1 MTTKTNLI
9 PDRSGPGST
18 TAALPSDPSRGG
30 SGKFATG
37 EENLDRQNVAKVE
50 MVIATWNVRTLRE
63 SGKVDVLV
71 QEMNQLEWNI
81 LGISEM
87 RWKGIGEG
95 TTEDGHKIW
104 FSGGER
110 NHERGVG
117 FLVNKNSKNSVLEYT
132 PVSDR
137 IAAIRVAGKPLN
149 ITIVQVYA
157 PTSDC
162 CDETIDEFYDDLEKL
177 LKTIPRKD
185 VLVVQGDW
193 NAKIGEDAFKDWKG
207 TVGRFGLGETNC
219 RGLKLLE
226 FAKRH
231 QLTATTTLFNH
242 KVSRKSTWHSPD
254 GKTHNQI
261 DWIFISRRFVTGVNR
276 AKTRTFNKP
285 DIGSDHDLVMM
296 TLKIK
301 LKTTKKNETN
311 RTRFDLEKLKDT
323 VIAEQYQEEL
333 ASRFAPLLLLNHDP
347 QTLCDEFTNTLES
360 VAEVKLGKARKIK
373 KPWITTEVLEAC
385 DDRREKKRRR
395 KLGPHELTEYRT
407 ANRKTRNALNEAKN
421 KWIMRQSNE
430 IEENLSRNNT
440 KKAYEVV
447 KKLCGA
453 QKDEI
458 KKKQTGII
466 EDKDGNLLTKSDDIL
481 KRWKDYCEELFNY
494 DIQKN
499 NQVLEEE
506 KVEEQQEEE
515 EILLS
520 EVQCAIKELKK
531 NKTPGADNISA
542 ELIQNGGEATEHI
555 IHKLCNK
562 ILRTKQWPSQWTESM
577 LITIA
582 KKTNSRKCS
591 DYRTISLISHAS
603 KVLLKIIQK
612 RITPRIEEVLSDS
625 QAGFRRGRST
635 VEQITTLRLLNE
647 KARDTGKMIFH
658 NFIDFRKAFDRVWHA
673 ALWHTMR
680 KYNIGEGITS
690 LVQKLYESS
699 RSKVLVGDQY
709 SEWFKTN
716 IGVRQGCLLSPTL
729 FNLFLERIM
738 TDALEDYEGGVRCA
752 GRRIVDLRFADDID
766 LMEESEN
773 GIQEVTKRLEDA
785 SKKFGMEISTEK
797 SKLMVVGKE
806 ENIDGQVVDVLVDGI
821 KLEQVK
827 NFTYLGSTLVANGKS
842 EKEIRIRIGRATSAL
857 ANLDNIWRA
866 KNITLK
872 NKLLLMRSIV
882 MANLLYACESW
893 TVSKKDEQRL
903 RAFEMKTYRRMLGI
917 SWKEK
922 KTNEWVNNKIFEI
935 CRYEPEGVVE
945 IVKKRKFKYFG
956 HLVRGGGTARAV
968 MEGSMQ
974 GRRGKGRPQ
983 GNWMG
988 NLREWSGKGC
998 FNLTRMAE
1006 DRERWRQAV
1015 HSWVHPRPPRLRS

>member
-1 MTTKTNLI
+1 M
-9 PDRSGPGST
+9 
-18 TAALPSDPSRGG
+18 
-30 SGKFATG
+30 
-37 EENLDRQNVAKVE
+37 
-50 MVIATWNVRTLRE
+50 
-63 SGKVDVLV
+63 
-71 QEMNQLEWNI
+71 
-81 LGISEM
+81 
-87 RWKGIGEG
+87 
-95 TTEDGHKIW
+95 
-104 FSGGER
+104 
-110 NHERGVG
+110 
-117 FLVNKNSKNSVLEYT
+117 
-132 PVSDR
+132 
-137 IAAIRVAGKPLN
+137 
-149 ITIVQVYA
+149 
-157 PTSDC
+157 
-162 CDETIDEFYDDLEKL
+162 
-177 LKTIPRKD
+177 
-185 VLVVQGDW
+185 
-193 NAKIGEDAFKDWKG
+193 
-207 TVGRFGLGETNC
+207 
-219 RGLKLLE
+219 
-226 FAKRH
+226 
-231 QLTATTTLFNH
+231 
-242 KVSRKSTWHSPD
+242 
-254 GKTHNQI
+254 
-261 DWIFISRRFVTGVNR
+261 
-276 AKTRTFNKP
+276 
-285 DIGSDHDLVMM
+285 
-296 TLKIK
+296 
-301 LKTTKKNETN
+301 
-311 RTRFDLEKLKDT
+311 
-323 VIAEQYQEEL
+323 
-333 ASRFAPLLLLNHDP
+333 
-347 QTLCDEFTNTLES
+347 
-360 VAEVKLGKARKIK
+360 
-373 KPWITTEVLEAC
+373 
-385 DDRREKKRRR
+385 
-395 KLGPHELTEYRT
+395 
-407 ANRKTRNALNEAKN
+407 
-421 KWIMRQSNE
+421 
-430 IEENLSRNNT
+430 
-440 KKAYEVV
+440 
-447 KKLCGA
+447 
-453 QKDEI
+453 
-458 KKKQTGII
+458 
-466 EDKDGNLLTKSDDIL
+466 
-481 KRWKDYCEELFNY
+481 
-494 DIQKN
+494 
-499 NQVLEEE
+499 
-506 KVEEQQEEE
+506 
-515 EILLS
+515 
-520 EVQCAIKELKK
+520 
-531 NKTPGADNISA
+531 
-542 ELIQNGGEATEHI
+542 
-555 IHKLCNK
+555 
-562 ILRTKQWPSQWTESM
+562 
-577 LITIA
+577 
-582 KKTNSRKCS
+582 
-591 DYRTISLISHAS
+591 
-603 KVLLKIIQK
+603 
-612 RITPRIEEVLSDS
+612 
-625 QAGFRRGRST
+625 
-635 VEQITTLRLLNE
+635 
-647 KARDTGKMIFH
+647 
-658 NFIDFRKAFDRVWHA
+658 
-673 ALWHTMR
+673 
-680 KYNIGEGITS
+680 
-690 LVQKLYESS
+690 
-699 RSKVLVGDQY
+699 LVGDQY